1 MSHFAAAMPTLPD
14 HADGPRPLLGLREAV
29 TLIVGV
35 VVGAGIFKAPALVA
49 GMTGSAGWMFLAWA
63 LGGLVS
69 LVGALCYA
77 ELCTAYAHA
86 GGDYHFLR
94 RAYGRS
100 LAFLFGWARY
110 TVITTG
116 SIALLAFVF
125 GDYLQQV
132 WPLPGTAPAAGAAA
146 YAAGAVLALA
156 LLNLAGLRRA
166 SLTQT
171 GLTLLEVGGLLA
183 VALGAA
189 WLAVA
194 GTGDTPGTAATATA
208 LATAAAHAAHAAHAA
223 DAGAAGAAGVAPPSS
238 FGLAM
243 VFVLL
248 AYGGWNEAAYISAE
262 VRDGRRNMV
271 RALVLSVSLITLLYL
286 LVGWACWHT
295 LGMAGLAAANAP
307 AADVMR
313 LAFGPAGERILA
325 LLVAVSALTSIN
337 ATMIVGARTGYA
349 LGSDWRALRWLAGW
363 DGARATPRVALL
375 LQSAAA
381 LALVALGTALGS
393 GFRAMVEFTAPVF
406 WLFFLLTGLAL
417 FVLRRR
423 EPERPRPYRVPL
435 YPLLPALFCAACAGM
450 LWSSLSYVSAQ
461 SLGGWNAAWIGVGVL
476 GAGLLVLALLLA
488 LQRGAQ
494 PHDTTP
500 VSAPASAATSP
511 TEEVQAKEN
520 PR

>member
-1 MSHFAAAMPTLPD
+1 
-14 HADGPRPLLGLREAV
+14 
-29 TLIVGV
+29 
-35 VVGAGIFKAPALVA
+35 
-49 GMTGSAGWMFLAWA
+49 
-63 LGGLVS
+63 
-69 LVGALCYA
+69 
-77 ELCTAYAHA
+77 
-86 GGDYHFLR
+86 
-94 RAYGRS
+94 
-100 LAFLFGWARY
+100 
-110 TVITTG
+110 
-116 SIALLAFVF
+116 
-125 GDYLQQV
+125 
-132 WPLPGTAPAAGAAA
+132 
-146 YAAGAVLALA
+146 
-156 LLNLAGLRRA
+156 
-166 SLTQT
+166 
-171 GLTLLEVGGLLA
+171 
-183 VALGAA
+183 
-189 WLAVA
+189 
-194 GTGDTPGTAATATA
+194 
-208 LATAAAHAAHAAHAA
+208 
-223 DAGAAGAAGVAPPSS
+223 
-238 FGLAM
+238 M

-286 LVGWACWHT
+286 LVSWACWYT
-295 LGMAGLAAANAP
+295 LGMAGLAAAGAP

-313 LAFGPAGERILA
+313 RAFGPSGERILA

-363 DGARATPRVALL
+363 DGARATPRMALL
-375 LQSAAA
+375 LQSGAA

-423 EPERPRPYRVPL
+423 EPDQPRPYRVPL

-488 LQRGAQ
+488 LQRGA
-494 PHDTTP
+494 TP
-500 VSAPASAATSP
+500 DASATSSAAPALPVRSP
-511 TEEVQAKEN
+511 TEETRAKEN